1 MLTSGRYANA
11 GAVAV
16 VKTVGAEQVLTS
28 ILKKIAKRFNQ
39 RGRNAASKR
48 VFIAAFGKHPGWDD
62 HIDDIGLETD
72 VLVTVKRIL
81 YIQGIGSN
89 IDSGSW
95 DKLEDDQRLEKFGH
109 VFVWCMN
116 GDLVV
121 GRLWSSRDGKG
132 RSSYPMVVCVQCSK
146 LSLPWV
152 LTNILPRL
160 EEIEQACI
168 GTTSADDV
176 HRIIEDARNQIRQLV
191 SQDCEPARKIKLKCS
206 HVLAQLAELPEMGPN
221 REGLHRILYHIDRE
235 IVHAGSGSGK
245 GGELRPGLIRLP
257 ISAPAEQENVL
268 LWTNFLLAKFGLNT
282 HILVIMPLRNCWID
296 IVIGEPQ
303 GLHLYCLRGSV
314 SVVPLTSSIPYRLD
328 SEFLAQTNQLI
339 DDSKSD
345 SKN

>member
-1 MLTSGRYANA
+1 LA
-11 GAVAV
+11 
-16 VKTVGAEQVLTS
+16 S
-28 ILKKIAKRFNQ
+28 ILKKIVKRFNQ
-39 RGRNAASKR
+39 MGQNAVSKR

-62 HIDDIGLETD
+62 HIDDIGIETD
-72 VLVTVKRIL
+72 VLVAVKRIL

-95 DKLEDDQRLEKFGH
+95 DKLEENQRLEKFGH

-146 LSLPWV
+146 LPLPWV

-168 GTTSADDV
+168 GTKSADDV
-176 HRIIEDARNQIRQLV
+176 QRIIEDARNQFRQLA
-191 SQDCEPARKIKLKCS
+191 QGCKPARKIKVECS
-206 HVLAQLAELPEMGPN
+206 HVLSKFAELPEMGPS
-221 REGLHRILYHIDRE
+221 RQGLHRVLYHIDRE
-235 IVHAGSGSGK
+235 IVQAGSGAGK
-245 GGELRPGLIRLP
+245 GGKLRPALIRLP
-257 ISAPAEQENVL
+257 GSSPAVQEHIILWIS
-268 LWTNFLLAKFGLNT
+268 FLLAKFGPKT
-282 HILVIMPLRNCWID
+282 HILVLMPLLDPWID

-303 GLHLYCLRGSV
+303 DLHLFCLRASV

-328 SEFLAQTNQLI
+328 SEFLTQTNQLI

-345 SKN
+345 AKGQNFIGKS

>member
-1 MLTSGRYANA
+1 MA
-11 GAVAV
+11 
-16 VKTVGAEQVLTS
+16 S
-28 ILKKIAKRFNQ
+28 ILKKIAKGFNQ

-95 DKLEDDQRLEKFGH
+95 DKLEEDQRLEKFQH
-109 VFVWCMN
+109 VFMWCLN
-116 GDLVV
+116 GDVVV
-121 GRLWSSRDGKG
+121 GRLWSSQDGKG

-146 LSLPWV
+146 LPLQWI
-152 LTNILPRL
+152 LTNIIPRL
-160 EEIEQACI
+160 EEIEQACKD
-168 GTTSADDV
+168 TTSADDV

-191 SQDCEPARKIKLKCS
+191 SQGCEPARKNKIKCS
-206 HVLAQLAELPEMGPN
+206 QVLSKLAELSELGPD
-221 REGLHRILYHIDRE
+221 RQGLHRVLYHIDRE
-235 IVHAGSGSGK
+235 IIHAGSGGGK
-245 GGELRPGLIRLP
+245 GGKLRPALIRLP
-257 ISAPAEQENVL
+257 GSAPYEQEKVL
-268 LWTNFLLAKFGLNT
+268 LWINFLLAKFGSKT
-282 HILVIMPLRNCWID
+282 HILVIIPLSDPWID

-303 GLHLYCLRGSV
+303 GLHLFCLRASV

-339 DDSKSD
+339 D
-345 SKN
+345 N